1 MFVCVL
7 QELALFQYSSS
18 SEGNEEEGQGEG
30 PSNGVTAGGRREEE
44 RHLIHEVTHVTLNG
58 SDSQGSQGEW
68 QRPAS
73 TSLTALVQALVDG
86 LATHENAVACINSRL
101 LLDHFSSMSARS
113 TAITFKGNDNGEG
126 EEEEEEEE
134 EETDKVIHKVES
146 CIWPMSP
153 NPPHLLVL

>member
-134 EETDKVIHKVES
+134 ETDKVIHKGQS